1 MRYRFG
7 TIGFGRLGSAMFELL
22 REAGHV
28 PVWVVSSKDIAP
40 DVPVH
45 PGVPSDPDDADLVL
59 LSVPDGQIGRL
70 AGTIAEQW
78 GPSCRGRIFFHFSG
92 LLTSGELAPLSDQG
106 GFTASLHPLQSI
118 TDPTSA
124 ESALKNCVFTVEG
137 ADEARNAARDIIDAV
152 GAVLI
157 PIAMEDK
164 VLYHASAVVASNYL
178 AALLN
183 QASEIMS
190 PVGLGLEHLL
200 PLVKGTVS
208 NVEAKGKSALTG
220 PISRGDWD
228 TVKAH
233 LDALAQSFPD
243 LLPSYVTLGRYTA
256 KMACREWPDGFGEMP
271 KLSLIEPLLKA
282 LDAKRARGMKIVFTN
297 GCFDIIHAGHVSYLE
312 KARALGDCL
321 VLGLNSD
328 SSVKKIKGPDRP
340 VNDERARASVLSAF
354 SCIDHISI
362 FQEETPLEL
371 IRKVRP
377 DVLVKG
383 GDWAVEDIVGAD
395 FVQSTGGA
403 VYSIPFEEGFS
414 TTGIIEKIKS

>member
-1 MRYRFG
+1 MKYKFG
-7 TIGFGRLGSAMFELL
+7 IIGFGRLGSAMFALL
-22 REAGHV
+22 QEAGYI
-28 PVWVVSSKDIAP
+28 PAWAVSSKGTVSGI
-40 DVPVH
+40 PVH
-45 PGVPSDPDDADLVL
+45 TEIPADPGDADLVL
-59 LSVPDGQIGRL
+59 LSVPDGRISSIAGRM
-70 AGTIAEQW
+70 AEQW
-78 GPSCRGRIFFHFSG
+78 GPSCKGRVFFHFSG
-92 LLTSGELAPLSDQG
+92 LLTSEVLVPLSDLG

-118 TDPTSA
+118 TDPESA
-124 ESALKNCVFTVEG
+124 VPALKNCIFTVEG
-137 ADEARNAARDIIDAV
+137 MEAARNAAREIIDAI

-190 PVGLGLEHLL
+190 PAGLSLEHLL

-208 NVEAKGKSALTG
+208 NVEKKGRSALTG

-233 LDALAQSFPD
+233 LKALEQSFPD
-243 LLPSYVTLGRYTA
+243 LLPSYVTLGKYTA
-256 KMACREWPDGFGEMP
+256 RMACRQWPQDLGKMP
-271 KLSLIEPLLKA
+271 KLSLIDPLVKM

-297 GCFDIIHAGHVSYLE
+297 GCFDIIHAGHISYLE
-312 KARALGDCL
+312 KASALGDCL
-321 VLGLNSD
+321 VVGLNSD
-328 SSVKKIKGPDRP
+328 ASVKKIKGPERP
-340 VNDERARASVLSAF
+340 VNDEHARASVLSAF
-354 SCIDHISI
+354 SCIDHVIV

-371 IRKVRP
+371 IREVRP

-383 GDWAVEDIVGAD
+383 GDWAVENIVGAD
-395 FVQSTGGA
+395 FVISIGGS
-403 VYSIPFEEGFS
+403 VHSIPFEEGFS